1 MILGDFLKAL
11 GQVGDPRFLRVVLL
25 GIALAAALLVGLYF
39 GLVALIGA
47 FVPASIHL
55 PWIGDVGG
63 LTTAL
68 DWASALLILVLSVF
82 LMAPVASAFSALFLD
97 SVADAV
103 EAQHYP
109 HLPPARGMSLSDS
122 LVDALSVLA
131 ILLVVNLF
139 LLLAWAFLGPLA
151 TVLGWAVNGYLL
163 GREYFTMAAARR
175 LGRDGAAAL
184 RRRHALQVWLAG
196 SLMAAPLAL
205 PLVNLIVPV
214 LGVATFT
221 HMAQRLANPRS

>member
-11 GQVGDPRFLRVVLL
+11 GQLGDPRFLRVVLL
-25 GIALAAALLVGLYF
+25 GIALSLALLLGLYF

-47 FVPASIHL
+47 FVPDTFSL
-55 PWIGDVGG
+55 PWIGEVGG

-68 DWASALLILVLSVF
+68 DWASALLILVLSIF
-82 LMAPVASAFSALFLD
+82 LMAPAASAFSALFLD

-103 EAQHYP
+103 EARHYP
-109 HLPPARGMSLSDS
+109 QLPPADGPSLADS
-122 LVDALSVLA
+122 LLDALSVLA
-131 ILLVVNLF
+131 LLLVVNLV

-151 TVLGWAVNGYLL
+151 SVLGWAVNGYLL
-163 GREYFTMAAARR
+163 GREYFTLTATRR
-175 LGRDGAAAL
+175 LGRVAAQEL
-184 RRRHALQVWLAG
+184 RRRHGLQVWIAG

-205 PLVNLIVPV
+205 PLVNLVVPV

-221 HMAQRLANPRS
+221 HMVQRLSAR

>member
-1 MILGDFLKAL
+1 
-11 GQVGDPRFLRVVLL
+11 
-25 GIALAAALLVGLYF
+25 
-39 GLVALIGA
+39 
-47 FVPASIHL
+47 
-55 PWIGDVGG
+55 
-63 LTTAL
+63 
-68 DWASALLILVLSVF
+68 
-82 LMAPVASAFSALFLD
+82 MAPVASAFSALFLD